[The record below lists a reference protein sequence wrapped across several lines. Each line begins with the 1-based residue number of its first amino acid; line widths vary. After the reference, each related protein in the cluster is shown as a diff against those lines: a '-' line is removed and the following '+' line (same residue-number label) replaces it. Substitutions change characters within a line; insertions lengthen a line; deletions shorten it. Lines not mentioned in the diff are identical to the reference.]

1 MPHQEPPRWVALLT
15 IRKIFRKHRKDLP
28 TCYQDLP
35 GYIPSKIE
43 LTTILPHAI
52 LFPNIFW
59 KIKMGEVKLRL
70 DQVIKKKLI
79 RQNQKTEEI
88 TVLKN
93 LSMKINSNE
102 VFTVVGPSG
111 SGKSTL
117 LRLLNRLEDSTEGS
131 IFLDGQNIRDIDVI
145 SLRRKVG
152 LVFQVPILFDDT
164 VERNILFSLR
174 ARKDANLE
182 GVAEKYL
189 NLVSLDRSFLSRNSN
204 ELSVGQKQRIS
215 IARALTSQPEV
226 LLMDEPTSALDPTAT
241 CNIENL
247 IIDLKSQM
255 GLTIVFVTHDIEQA
269 KRVGE
274 RGMVLVNGEKIE
286 EGRIPDL
293 FENAQHA
300 ITRKFVD
307 GSLT

>member
-1 MPHQEPPRWVALLT
+1 M
-15 IRKIFRKHRKDLP
+15 
-28 TCYQDLP
+28 
-35 GYIPSKIE
+35 
-43 LTTILPHAI
+43 
-52 LFPNIFW
+52 N
-59 KIKMGEVKLRL
+59 EVKLKL
-70 DQVIKKKLI
+70 DQVARKKLI
-79 RQNQKTEEI
+79 RQNENIKEI

-93 LSMKINSNE
+93 INVEIKSHE

-117 LRLLNRLEDSTEGS
+117 LRLLNRLEDFSDGS
-131 IFLDGQNIRDIDVI
+131 IFLDGQNIKEMDVI

-174 ARKDANLE
+174 VRKEIPPLAGE
-182 GVAEKYL
+182 GVAEKYI
-189 NLVSLDRSFLSRNSN
+189 NLVGLDRNLLRRNSN

-215 IARALTSQPEV
+215 IARALTSNPEV

-241 CNIENL
+241 NNIENL
-247 IIDLKSQM
+247 VLDLKSKM

-286 EGRIPDL
+286 EGEIPDL
-293 FENAQHA
+293 FENPQNS
-300 ITRKFVD
+300 ITQEFVK
-307 GSLT
+307 GILT

>member
-1 MPHQEPPRWVALLT
+1 M
-15 IRKIFRKHRKDLP
+15 
-28 TCYQDLP
+28 
-35 GYIPSKIE
+35 
-43 LTTILPHAI
+43 
-52 LFPNIFW
+52 LFSLSAYFGE
-59 KIKMGEVKLRL
+59 KMSQVKLEL
-70 DQVIKKKLI
+70 DQVTKRRLI
-79 RQNQKTEEI
+79 RQNQDAQEI

-93 LSMKINSNE
+93 LSVKINSNE

-117 LRLLNRLEDSTEGS
+117 LRLLNRLEDLSGGS
-131 IFLDGQNIRDIDVI
+131 IFLDGQNTKDIDVV

-164 VERNILFSLR
+164 VQRNILFGLKAKRDIS
-174 ARKDANLE
+174 LE

-189 NLVSLDRSFLSRNSN
+189 NLVSLDRSFLGRNSN

-241 CNIENL
+241 SNIENL

-255 GLTIVFVTHDIEQA
+255 GLTIVFVTHHIEQA

-293 FENAQHA
+293 FENPRNV
-300 ITRKFVD
+300 ITQKFVD
-307 GSLT
+307 GILT

>member
-1 MPHQEPPRWVALLT
+1 MSAYFGE
-15 IRKIFRKHRKDLP
+15 
-28 TCYQDLP
+28 
-35 GYIPSKIE
+35 
-43 LTTILPHAI
+43 
-52 LFPNIFW
+52 
-59 KIKMGEVKLRL
+59 KMSQVKLEL
-70 DQVIKKKLI
+70 DQVTKRRLI
-79 RQNQKTEEI
+79 RQNQDTQEI

-93 LSMKINSNE
+93 LSVKINSNE
-102 VFTVVGPSG
+102 VFAVVGPSG

-117 LRLLNRLEDSTEGS
+117 LRLVNRLEDFSEGS
-131 IFLDGQNIRDIDVI
+131 IFLDGQNTKDIDVV

-164 VERNILFSLR
+164 VERNILFGLKGKRDTSL
-174 ARKDANLE
+174 D

-189 NLVSLDRSFLSRNSN
+189 NLVSLDRNLLARNSN

-247 IIDLKSQM
+247 VLNLKSRM
-255 GLTIVFVTHDIEQA
+255 GITIVFVTHHIEQA

-286 EGRIPDL
+286 EGRIPEL
-293 FENAQHA
+293 FENPQDA

-307 GSLT
+307 GILT

>member
-1 MPHQEPPRWVALLT
+1 
-15 IRKIFRKHRKDLP
+15 
-28 TCYQDLP
+28 
-35 GYIPSKIE
+35 
-43 LTTILPHAI
+43 
-52 LFPNIFW
+52 
-59 KIKMGEVKLRL
+59 MGEVKLRL
-70 DQVIKKKLI
+70 DQVTKRRLI
-79 RQNQKTEEI
+79 RQNQDAQEI

-93 LSMKINSNE
+93 LSVKINSNE
-102 VFTVVGPSG
+102 VFAVVGPTG

-117 LRLLNRLEDSTEGS
+117 LRLLNRLEDSSEGS
-131 IFLDGQNIRDIDVI
+131 IFLDGQNTKDIDVV

-152 LVFQVPILFDDT
+152 LVFQVPILFDGT
-164 VERNILFSLR
+164 VEKNILFSLKAKR
-174 ARKDANLE
+174 DTSLK

-189 NLVSLDRSFLSRNSN
+189 NLVNLDRSFLGRNSS

-215 IARALTSQPEV
+215 IARALTCEPEI

-255 GLTIVFVTHDIEQA
+255 GLTIVFVTHHIEQA

-274 RGMVLVNGEKIE
+274 RGMVLVSGEKVE

-293 FENAQHA
+293 FENSQNA

-307 GSLT
+307 GILG